1 MKITSENFNKEVM
14 ESEIPV
20 LIDFWAEWC
29 TPCKMMSKVVEELEE
44 ELKGTIKVGKINVD
58 EETKLATKYGI
69 MSIPTFMIFKNGEV
83 VQTKIGMQDKEELKR
98 MLI

>member
-44 ELKGTIKVGKINVD
+44 ELKGTIKVGKVTVD

>member
-14 ESEIPV
+14 QSEIPV

-29 TPCKMMSKVVEELEE
+29 TPCKMMSKVVEGLEE

>member
-1 MKITSENFNKEVM
+1 MGFFSGLFVSKE
-14 ESEIPV
+14 
-20 LIDFWAEWC
+20 A
-29 TPCKMMSKVVEELEE
+29 LEE
-44 ELKGTIKVGKINVD
+44 ELKGIIKVGKVNVD

>member
-44 ELKGTIKVGKINVD
+44 ELKDTIKVGKINVD
-58 EETKLATKYGI
+58 E
-69 MSIPTFMIFKNGEV
+69 
-83 VQTKIGMQDKEELKR
+83 
-98 MLI
+98 